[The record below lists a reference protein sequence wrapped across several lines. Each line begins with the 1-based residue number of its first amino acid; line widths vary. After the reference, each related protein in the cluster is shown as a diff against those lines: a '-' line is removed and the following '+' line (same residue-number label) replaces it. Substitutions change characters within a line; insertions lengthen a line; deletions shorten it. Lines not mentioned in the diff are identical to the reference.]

1 MQPEQTNQLGNQTIR
16 EQSLSMVGRCS
27 HCCNLMNNRVDVSDL
42 EVGARIRVGD
52 NDLATIKYIG
62 EVSIINCDSITLI
75 CILFLY
81 LKFYCLALE
90 LMLTIEQ

>member
-1 MQPEQTNQLGNQTIR
+1 
-16 EQSLSMVGRCS
+16 MVGRCS

-62 EVSIINCDSITLI
+62 EVSIINSNSIAFSSDNRTDVNN
-75 CILFLY
+75 
-81 LKFYCLALE
+81 KAA
-90 LMLTIEQ
+90 MTHN